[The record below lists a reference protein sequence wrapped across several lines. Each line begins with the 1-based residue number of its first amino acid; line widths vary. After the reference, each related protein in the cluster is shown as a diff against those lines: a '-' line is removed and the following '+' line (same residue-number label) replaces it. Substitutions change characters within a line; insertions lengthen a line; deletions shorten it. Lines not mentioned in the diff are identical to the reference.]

1 MTPDTLE
8 GSIHDLTQN
17 ILADYTAGRPI
28 DRIEPFNQPDRDV
41 IIALIGKLRRIV
53 FPGYFRDPAYHVYS
67 AAHSLSALIEDTAYL
82 LQKQIAIALRCGSS
96 VTQEAAADIDRQAQE
111 MTVRFLEKIPDV
123 RALLATD
130 LQAFYDGDPAATSL
144 DEIIIA
150 YPGLLAITVNRLAH
164 ELFLLKVPLIPRI
177 MTEYAHGRTGIDIH
191 PGATI
196 GKYFFIDHGTGI
208 VVGETTIIGDSVKLY
223 QGVTL
228 GALST
233 RGGQSLRG
241 HRRHPTI
248 GDRVTIYSGASVL
261 GGDTV
266 IGHDA
271 VRTVLQA
278 FLPIFS
284 TVDVDFLVREYW
296 VCTFG
301 NGLPERRFT
310 AQEMR
315 RAVDALTPD
324 EHAELFTIYVL
335 PHDAPDTPPSSCED
349 FCARG
354 FTMAFY
360 AYDGDGY
367 ALLAQSEEQ
376 VEAVIKTLRKAV
388 EIRSVEA
395 VECETLARWHF

>member
-177 MTEYAHGRTGIDIH
+177 MTEYAHSHTGIDIN
-191 PGATI
+191 PGAKI
-196 GKYFFIDHGTGI
+196 GEYFFIDHGTGI
-208 VVGETTIIGDSVKLY
+208 VVGETTVIGDHVKLY

-228 GALST
+228 GALSP
-233 RGGQSLRG
+233 RHG
-241 HRRHPTI
+241 HAVTGKRHPTV
-248 GDRVTIYSGASVL
+248 GDNATIYSGASIL
-261 GGDTV
+261 GGKTV
-266 IGHDA
+266 IGA
-271 VRTVLQA
+271 NSVIGGNSFITESIAPNTKASTETPRM
-278 FLPIFS
+278 IFR
-284 TVDVDFLVREYW
+284 V
-296 VCTFG
+296 
-301 NGLPERRFT
+301 
-310 AQEMR
+310 AQ
-315 RAVDALTPD
+315 PQ
-324 EHAELFTIYVL
+324 
-335 PHDAPDTPPSSCED
+335 P
-349 FCARG
+349 G
-354 FTMAFY
+354 
-360 AYDGDGY
+360 
-367 ALLAQSEEQ
+367 SE
-376 VEAVIKTLRKAV
+376 
-388 EIRSVEA
+388 
-395 VECETLARWHF
+395 